1 MLSSKDLQY
10 YYTKFYIEMR
20 RYIWDITTVEM
31 LVNFEIPDIQEL
43 KTTWSKLK
51 FAINSTLREDKQFRL
66 KAEKIDNLLD
76 TEDVYCEIYK
86 IREVPTA

>member
-1 MLSSKDLQY
+1 
-10 YYTKFYIEMR
+10 MR

-31 LVNFEIPDIQEL
+31 LVNFEIAVFKTIPDIQEL